1 MNKVI
6 QFVLILAVGLIL
18 YFLLNRMMQKLMVE
32 LSEILYKEVNP
43 EKYLQV
49 LNSWKGKMFFSRKTR
64 SLMAID
70 ALLMQNETA
79 KIEEI
84 FEQLDAAKMNPA
96 NRLGLAQKE
105 VSYYIDTKKFDKA
118 LKAYDTLKTIA
129 AKFNNSQVES
139 ILKEC
144 TFLVEIYIHHHTEIL
159 DEVLDLASKMTN
171 PFYQGIFL
179 YRAAKLYY
187 YKNDEENCRKLLSE
201 AMEKLK
207 GTAWEVM
214 IRQML
219 EENLALVA
227 ER

>member
-1 MNKVI
+1 MNKII

-32 LSEILYKEVNP
+32 LSEIHP

-118 LKAYDTLKTIA
+118 LKA
-129 AKFNNSQVES
+129 
-139 ILKEC
+139 
-144 TFLVEIYIHHHTEIL
+144 
-159 DEVLDLASKMTN
+159 
-171 PFYQGIFL
+171 
-179 YRAAKLYY
+179 
-187 YKNDEENCRKLLSE
+187 
-201 AMEKLK
+201 
-207 GTAWEVM
+207 
-214 IRQML
+214 
-219 EENLALVA
+219 
-227 ER
+227 